1 MEQFFDMR
9 TLNRHVKHISE
20 PLASGSKPKKVY
32 ANPMWGMMIRKSSRY
47 QKGSHDPQR
56 FGVVVTIHNLKGE
69 NRIDT
74 FMQQCSAI
82 GWMVE
87 RVEID
92 NELKIYEHSQ
102 VEVEFE

>member
-1 MEQFFDMR
+1 M
-9 TLNRHVKHISE
+9 
-20 PLASGSKPKKVY
+20 
-32 ANPMWGMMIRKSSRY
+32 
-47 QKGSHDPQR
+47 
-56 FGVVVTIHNLKGE
+56 VTIHNLKGE

-74 FMQQCSAI
+74 FIRQCSAI